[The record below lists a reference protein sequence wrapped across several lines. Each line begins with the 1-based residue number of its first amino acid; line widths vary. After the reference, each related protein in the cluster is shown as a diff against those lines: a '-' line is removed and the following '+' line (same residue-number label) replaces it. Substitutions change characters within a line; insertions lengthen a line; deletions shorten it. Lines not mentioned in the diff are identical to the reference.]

1 MPAGA
6 QSRAVCYGAAQE
18 AATSRPM
25 TASSCT
31 VVAPTRLHVGLI
43 DCSDAT
49 PRRFGGVGIALAEP
63 DVRLRV
69 TGGASRHSEVVGLC
83 EDEDL
88 AQAVLAAVIAV
99 TREDPAVFV
108 EFERLP
114 PRHVGLGTG
123 TASRLAAAAGAAHIA
138 GVDIPVGELALL
150 CGRGGT
156 SGIGVNAFATGGVIF
171 DGGHVVEKDE
181 PFAPSRYQIPS
192 RVPPVVTR
200 LTLPPQ
206 WEISL
211 LCPWGE
217 IMTGKDEL
225 RFFQHE
231 LPIPALESLQTLG
244 YLYHGVAPAVLEGDF
259 GGLASALR
267 QIHSVGFKKRELAR
281 QSDEV
286 RKLLSQLH
294 ATETVAAG
302 MSSLGPLIYAITER
316 YNSAANRR
324 VLASAAAAGVAV
336 LPARPADSGYRIES
350 QSHEEV

>member
-1 MPAGA
+1 MLAGA
-6 QSRAVCYGAAQE
+6 QSRAMCYATAQD
-18 AATSRPM
+18 AATSWPM
-25 TASSCT
+25 TTSSCT
-31 VVAPTRLHVGLI
+31 VVAPTRLHLGLI

-49 PRRFGGVGIALAEP
+49 PRRFGGVGIALVEP
-63 DVRLRV
+63 DIRLRV
-69 TGGASRHSEVVGLC
+69 TVGASRHSEVVGLC

-108 EFERLP
+108 EFERVP

-138 GVDIPVGELALL
+138 GVDIPVEELALL

-171 DGGHVVEKDE
+171 DGGHNVERAE
-181 PFAPSRYQIPS
+181 PFAPSRYQTPS

-200 LTLPPQ
+200 LNLPTQ

-211 LCPWGE
+211 LCPRGKM
-217 IMTGKDEL
+217 MTGKDEL
-225 RFFQHE
+225 RFFQDE
-231 LPIPALESLQTLG
+231 LPMPALESLQTLG
-244 YLYHGVAPAVLEGDF
+244 YSYHGVAPAVLERDL

-267 QIHSVGFKKRELAR
+267 QIHSVGFKKRELAK

-286 RKLLSQLH
+286 RGLLSRLH

-302 MSSLGPLIYAITER
+302 MSSLGPLIYTITER
-316 YNSAANRR
+316 HNSAANHQ
-324 VLASAAAAGVAV
+324 VLASAAAAGVEV
-336 LPARPADSGYRIES
+336 LPARPADSGYRIVTES
-350 QSHEEV
+350 